1 MATINDKFSKASS
14 DSHYAVA
21 TTVAALRA
29 TNAKVLQCADV
40 SSFPQSTVAH
50 FVTYKKQYNPI
61 DGTTAITNKAAWM
74 GVANKDNNTITDLT
88 IAPGYSDWGNAIGD
102 VVECIPTSFW
112 ANNLVDG
119 LLVQHDERGYL
130 KNKSV
135 TLANING
142 GSTPGVLQTDASG
155 VVSVSRAFMSAYC
168 STNVAF
174 NAGDFAVVFDKK
186 DYDPLNMYST
196 ETGKVIIPV
205 EGRYHINTQVGVG
218 SAGISGAAHC
228 HVLKNGEA
236 IRMSQ
241 KDIGSGSEAKLL
253 RLQLSFYERLKKGD
267 VLSVHIWCSESRNID
282 GDRKFT
288 FFQVEVVGV

>member
-88 IAPGYSDWGNAIGD
+88 IAPGYSDWGNAVGD

-135 TLANING
+135 TLVNING
-142 GSTPGVLQTDASG
+142 GSTPGILQTDASG
-155 VVSVSRAFMSAYC
+155 VVSSGKVSSKYFEMEKREFALELGIGGIAIQLFRQGNIVTAIIAGTSTSPTAGETVVPNKLPDGYKTPSGVVISLVYVTVNNGGTPGHGLIRFYSDGGIRHVSSRAGLDERYGTVSWF
-168 STNVAF
+168 TN
-174 NAGDFAVVFDKK
+174 
-186 DYDPLNMYST
+186 DPM
-196 ETGKVIIPV
+196 P
-205 EGRYHINTQVGVG
+205 
-218 SAGISGAAHC
+218 GA
-228 HVLKNGEA
+228 
-236 IRMSQ
+236 
-241 KDIGSGSEAKLL
+241 
-253 RLQLSFYERLKKGD
+253 
-267 VLSVHIWCSESRNID
+267 
-282 GDRKFT
+282 
-288 FFQVEVVGV
+288 